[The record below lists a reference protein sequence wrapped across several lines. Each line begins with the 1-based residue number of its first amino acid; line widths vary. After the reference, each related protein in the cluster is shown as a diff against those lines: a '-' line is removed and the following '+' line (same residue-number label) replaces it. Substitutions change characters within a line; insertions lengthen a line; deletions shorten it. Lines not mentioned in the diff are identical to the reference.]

1 MEVEIA
7 ARIRDLREI
16 AELSLNDAAKGIGID
31 AGLLEQYENGEK
43 DVPMGELSDIAKFY
57 GVEMTDLLSGGGP
70 MLHTF
75 SFVKNGRGI
84 SVERGHNRYKY
95 QHLAYNFAGRIAEP
109 FLVTVDS
116 APDEEIHLNRHE
128 GQEFNYCVE
137 GKLLIVV
144 DGQECVMEPG
154 DSLYFD
160 SMAPHGMKSLDG
172 NPAKFLAIL
181 L

>member
-1 MEVEIA
+1 MREEIG

-16 AELSLNDAAKGIGID
+16 AELSVEEAAAGIGID
-31 AGLLEQYENGEK
+31 PGLLSRYESGEIN
-43 DVPMGELSDIAKFY
+43 VPMGELSDIAKY
-57 GVEMTDLLSGGGP
+57 YNVELTDLLSGGLP

-75 SFVKNGRGI
+75 SFVKNGHGI
-84 SVERGHNRYKY
+84 SVERGNRYKY
-95 QHLAYNFAGRIAEP
+95 QHLAYNFADRIAEP

-137 GKLLIVV
+137 GRLMITV
-144 DGQECVMEPG
+144 DGTECILEPG

-160 SMAPHGMKSLDG
+160 SMRPHGMKSLDG
-172 NPAKFLAIL
+172 KPAKFLAIL

>member
-1 MEVEIA
+1 MDREIG
-7 ARIRDLREI
+7 ARIKDLREI
-16 AELSLNDAAKGIGID
+16 AEVSIEEAAKGTGVSPE
-31 AGLLEQYENGEK
+31 LLLKYENGEL
-43 DVPMGELSDIAKFY
+43 DVPMGELSDIAKY
-57 GVEMTDLLSGGGP
+57 YNVEMTDLLSGGGP

-75 SFVKNGRGI
+75 SFVKKGRGI
-84 SVERGHNRYKY
+84 NIERGNRYKY
-95 QHLAYNFAGRIAEP
+95 QHLAYNFAGRTAEP

-137 GKLLIVV
+137 GKLMIVI
-144 DGQECVMEPG
+144 DGQECILEPG

-160 SMAPHGMKSLDG
+160 SMTPHGMRSLDG
-172 NPAKFLAIL
+172 KPARFLAIL